1 MDINMNNVN
10 FYKGKNGDNWIYLDV
25 NGNGIDGIKVFYDDG
40 SLINPTMDMATYY
53 ENYMK
58 DIAGKNNLA
67 ALDYLVGSVDF
78 YTL

>member
-1 MDINMNNVN
+1 MDMNNVS

-40 SLINPTMDMATYY
+40 SLKNSKLDMATYY

-67 ALDYLVGSVDF
+67 AIEYFVSSVD
-78 YTL
+78 LCIL